1 MVKVCHAY
9 LCSAGKLAVAYPL
22 QPVGELGR
30 LTCAFC
36 KLHAAHAPSQIYN
49 RLCLLH
55 TSAEWWVCMPRMC
68 QRIVFVHFAE
78 WWAHSTHTALEAAHV
93 PALFSRLHCRRCFHS
108 VAPSLRFS
116 NNKPA
121 RTTAFCR
128 YYYSAQTKFSR
139 KNNTI
144 QNKLI
149 EYDIDVRVKNVLACG
164 QKWQ

>member
-1 MVKVCHAY
+1 
-9 LCSAGKLAVAYPL
+9 
-22 QPVGELGR
+22 
-30 LTCAFC
+30 
-36 KLHAAHAPSQIYN
+36 
-49 RLCLLH
+49 
-55 TSAEWWVCMPRMC
+55 MPRM
-68 QRIVFVHFAE
+68 RRHKSTIVFAYFILLQNGECACRACANGSSLFTLLNDGHILPTQH
-78 WWAHSTHTALEAAHV
+78 WRLHSAHV

-108 VAPSLRFS
+108 VATSLRFS

-164 QKWQ
+164 QK